1 MRAANIDRYTFDRI
15 KELTNVKRITGFTFV
30 KIGEIMGVSQTS
42 VRRVHDAK
50 DYEDFCARKKLRCEE
65 KAKREADKTIVP
77 VKELQEKKCLQSTKL
92 YGMPAGYNFE
102 IIIDKGLAICR
113 MYNGVT
119 LIAQGHGHIFHDG
132 NEGIAQAVSYGFKR
146 LYEKI
151 KESNNNG
158 KF

>member
-50 DYEDFCARKKLRCEE
+50 DYEDFCAHKKERVEE
-65 KAKREADKTIVP
+65 KRSKKKCEADNTIVP

-92 YGMPAGYNFE
+92 YGMPAGCNFE

-151 KESNNNG
+151 KESN
-158 KF
+158 